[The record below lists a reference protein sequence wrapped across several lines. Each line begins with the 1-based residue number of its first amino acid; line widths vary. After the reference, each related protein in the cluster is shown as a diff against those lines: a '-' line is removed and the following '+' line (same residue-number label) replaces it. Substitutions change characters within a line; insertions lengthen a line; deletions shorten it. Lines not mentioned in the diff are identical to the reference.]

1 MSARRQRGLV
11 ALLLAAAILT
21 SVATALV
28 IRQANSVR
36 QAGDQ
41 ISVTNARLEI
51 VRKAMVDFVG
61 LNGRLPC
68 PASGLLADGQPVPL
82 NPSVNCTNTNG
93 TVPWSVLGLSSEQV
107 LDAWGRRLSYR
118 VFTGA
123 TGLTITDGA
132 DMTNCDSNIAAP
144 VAPAA
149 PNRLCNGA
157 HSTTSDPASLIGFL
171 AYRPGL
177 AVYDDA
183 RAPPS
188 VTRVGFVLISHGPT
202 GQGAWLPGGARLALP
217 LATNPVERANTQV
230 LAIGAAPPAACP
242 MTPAAVPLPPTCH
255 NRLVSSD
262 KTIDTTAI
270 NHFDDLVVYMTI
282 TDLISAAGRGPR
294 DWQ

>member
-1 MSARRQRGLV
+1 MG
-11 ALLLAAAILT
+11 LLLAAAILT
-21 SVATALV
+21 SVATGLV
-28 IRQANSVR
+28 IRQANLVR
-36 QAGDQ
+36 KAGNQ
-41 ISVTNARLEI
+41 IAVTNASMEN
-51 VRKAMVDFVG
+51 VRKALVDFVA

-68 PASGLLADGQPVPL
+68 PSSGLLADGQPVPQI
-82 NPSVNCTNTNG
+82 PSVNCTNTNG

-118 VFTGA
+118 VYAGN
-123 TGLTITDGA
+123 TGLTIADGA
-132 DMTNCDSNIAAP
+132 DMTNCDTDIAAP
-144 VAPAA
+144 ALPAA
-149 PNRLCNGA
+149 PNRLCRGA
-157 HSTTSDPASLIGFL
+157 HTTTSDPASMIGFL

-183 RAPPS
+183 RAPPT
-188 VTRVGFVLISHGPT
+188 VTRLGFVLISHGPT

-230 LAIGAAPPAACP
+230 LAIGSAPPAVCP
-242 MTPAAVPLPPTCH
+242 MTPASVPLPPTCH

-262 KTIDTTAI
+262 KTIDTPAT